1 MLMKAKPITSSANAA
16 LALLLA
22 INLFNFI
29 DRYVLAAVLP
39 KIKAEFHAS
48 DFQVGALQ
56 TAFLVSYMLVSPV
69 FGWMGDRFGRWQII
83 GIAVIFWSLASGA
96 SGLAIGIAVMLA
108 TRMFVGIGEAAYG
121 PIAPTLIADMY
132 SLAKRGRMLTI
143 FYVAIPVG
151 SALGFLLGGQ
161 IVGAGLSWRWA
172 FFVVLPP
179 GALLG
184 LLCFLMREP
193 ARGAADSGELPN
205 EGALTKAKFS
215 DCRSL
220 LRIPSY
226 LFATAGMAAMTFAMG
241 GIAIWMP
248 TYIVWRAEQSGALNP
263 LDKLAADQT
272 LANANSL
279 FGPIIAVAGLLG
291 TVLGG
296 FVAERLRTRLSGSY
310 FVVSGVAMVVSFP
323 LFLLLPI
330 TPFPM
335 AWILIFV
342 TAFCLFF
349 NTGPTNTILANV
361 THPAIRATAFAMN
374 IFVIHLLGDAISP
387 PLIGAINDFAGGNMN
402 AGFLAIS
409 VTILISGLCWLA
421 GARYL
426 DRDTALAPTRLIG
439 AA

>member
-29 DRYVLAAVLP
+29 DRFVLAAVLP
-39 KIKAEFHAS
+39 KIKAEFQAS
-48 DFQVGALQ
+48 DFQVGSLQ
-56 TAFLVSYMLVSPV
+56 TAFLVSYMLFSPI

-83 GIAVIFWSLASGA
+83 GVAVIFWSLASGA
-96 SGLAIGIAVMLA
+96 SGLAIGILVMLA

-132 SLAKRGRMLTI
+132 SLDKRGRVLTI

-161 IVGAGLSWRWA
+161 ILGAGLSWRWA

-179 GALLG
+179 GAILG

-193 ARGAADSGELPN
+193 PRGGADSDNIPN
-205 EGALTKAKFS
+205 QGALTKAKLS
-215 DCRSL
+215 DWRSL
-220 LRIPSY
+220 LKIPSY

-248 TYIVWRAEQSGALNP
+248 TYIVWRAEQISPLNP
-263 LDKLAADQT
+263 LEADQT
-272 LANANSL
+272 LANANSI
-279 FGPIIAVAGLLG
+279 FGPIIAIAGLAG
-291 TVLGG
+291 TVCGG
-296 FVAERLRTRLSGSY
+296 LASEWLRKRLSGAY
-310 FVVSGVAMVVSFP
+310 FVVSGAAMVISFP
-323 LFLLLPI
+323 LFLALPI
-330 TPFPM
+330 TPFPA
-335 AWILIFV
+335 AWVLIFV

-361 THPAIRATAFAMN
+361 THPAMRATGFAIN
-374 IFVIHLLGDAISP
+374 ILVIHLLGDAISP
-387 PLIGAINDFAGGNMN
+387 PLIGAINDLAGGNMN
-402 AGFLAIS
+402 AGFMAIS
-409 VTILISGLCWLA
+409 ITILISGLFWLA

-426 DRDTALAPTRLIG
+426 DRDTALAPTRLHG
-439 AA
+439 AT

>member
-29 DRYVLAAVLP
+29 DRFVLAAVLP
-39 KIKAEFHAS
+39 KIKAEFQAS
-48 DFQVGALQ
+48 DFQVGSLQ
-56 TAFLVSYMLVSPV
+56 TAFLVSYMLFSPI

-83 GIAVIFWSLASGA
+83 GVAVIFWSLASGA
-96 SGLAIGIAVMLA
+96 SGLAIGILVMLA

-132 SLAKRGRMLTI
+132 SLDKRGRVLTI

-161 IVGAGLSWRWA
+161 ILGAGLSWRWA

-179 GALLG
+179 GAILG

-193 ARGAADSGELPN
+193 PRGGADSDNIPN
-205 EGALTKAKFS
+205 EGALTKAKLS
-215 DCRSL
+215 DWRSL
-220 LRIPSY
+220 LKIPSY

-248 TYIVWRAEQSGALNP
+248 TYIVWRAEQISPLNP
-263 LDKLAADQT
+263 LEADQT
-272 LANANSL
+272 LANANSI
-279 FGPIIAVAGLLG
+279 FGPIIAIAGLAG
-291 TVLGG
+291 TVCGG
-296 FVAERLRTRLSGSY
+296 LASEWLRKRLSGAY
-310 FVVSGVAMVVSFP
+310 FVVSGAAMVISFP
-323 LFLLLPI
+323 LFLALPI
-330 TPFPM
+330 TPFPA
-335 AWILIFV
+335 AWVLIFV

-361 THPAIRATAFAMN
+361 THPAMRATGFAIN
-374 IFVIHLLGDAISP
+374 ILVIHLLGDAISP
-387 PLIGAINDFAGGNMN
+387 PLIGAINDLAGGNMN
-402 AGFLAIS
+402 AGFMAIS
-409 VTILISGLCWLA
+409 ITILISGLFWLA

-426 DRDTALAPTRLIG
+426 DRDTELAPTRLHG
-439 AA
+439 AT